1 MREHRIVE
9 LGVER
14 LGTAKGLRG
23 FRSLGGVTGIGA
35 SSLVLHRRDDLS
47 NTQARPCS
55 NLGMAGSRSVGT
67 WRRLWAHRSAQSK
80 MTCHRPRAGAL
91 LLPCCGNIL

>member
-1 MREHRIVE
+1 MQEHRIVE

-55 NLGMAGSRSVGT
+55 NLGMAGSRSVGPGDVYG
-67 WRRLWAHRSAQSK
+67 LIAQLK
-80 MTCHRPRAGAL
+80 AK
-91 LLPCCGNIL
+91 

>member
-1 MREHRIVE
+1 MQEHRMVE

-35 SSLVLHRRDDLS
+35 SFLVLHRRDDLS

-55 NLGMAGSRSVGT
+55 NLGMAGSRSVGPGDVYG
-67 WRRLWAHRSAQSK
+67 LIAQLKQNDLSP
-80 MTCHRPRAGAL
+80 TAGWYLAFAAL
-91 LLPCCGNIL
+91 REYT

>member
-1 MREHRIVE
+1 MQEHHIVE

-55 NLGMAGSRSVGT
+55 NLGMAGSRSGGS
-67 WRRLWAHRSAQSK
+67 WRRLWVHRAARSK
-80 MTCHRPRAGAL
+80 MTFPRPLAGTL
-91 LLPCCGNIL
+91 LCPRCGNI